1 MVAKKANI
9 TIISKRKNILASTKK
24 KKKKTTKGW
33 DNLLYRITMKC
44 SPFGERSQENSL
56 WGNTGTHHRD
66 LSGAAFQPQRF
77 GGTGQW
83 AWSGSWYGLGDNLCQ
98 NCHSSLMPLLT
109 AQLVAHLPS
118 WVEVLVTPYLLYQWS
133 PSHHTIRIIWAGALQ
148 VAGSQVPPLG
158 IWSCCSSMGPC
169 GHSNLGTSDL

>member
-1 MVAKKANI
+1 
-9 TIISKRKNILASTKK
+9 
-24 KKKKTTKGW
+24 
-33 DNLLYRITMKC
+33 MKC

-66 LSGAAFQPQRF
+66 LSGDAFQPQCF

-133 PSHHTIRIIWAGALQ
+133 PSHHTIRIIWAGVLQ